1 VSVAMERRSST
12 GNGMFRSLAEGSSLS
27 GGWCGREQASY
38 EDGDLDRGREAAK
51 GRGELEADSS
61 PATDLTSQITG
72 RRRIVRG
79 GESLPPSM
87 LLFMDFSSWLSYVAS
102 PH

>member
-1 VSVAMERRSST
+1 MGILTE
-12 GNGMFRSLAEGSSLS
+12 AEKQQK
-27 GGWCGREQASY
+27 E
-38 EDGDLDRGREAAK
+38 E
-51 GRGELEADSS
+51 ELEADSS